1 VLDGA
6 GAVRRGRVLLDG
18 RPVAATEAGAD
29 VGPGGALAAGEPR
42 LYRLLH
48 LPRRGSGLLRVELA
62 PGTRAYSFTFG

>member
-1 VLDGA
+1 MLDGA
-6 GAVRRGRVLLDG
+6 GAVRPGRVLLDG
-18 RPVAATEAGAD
+18 RPVPAAVAGAD
-29 VGPGGALAAGEPR
+29 VGPGGTLAAGEPR